1 MSSKDTVSRISISLP
16 ETLLSGLDDMVAGR
30 GFESRSQAICDMI
43 SREIND
49 YRSQSGSEVMTGTL
63 NLVFNH
69 ALPGLHKKLHDL
81 QYEYINEVISN
92 LSVNL
97 TDTHTMSVIL
107 VQGPADRLQMIAD
120 KMVSLRG
127 VSHGRLLL
135 NAAHIIPPIH
145 PLQDV

>member
-1 MSSKDTVSRISISLP
+1 MSQKDKVSRISISLP
-16 ETLLSGLDDMVAGR
+16 EHLLGGLDDMVAQR

-43 SREIND
+43 GREINEF
-49 YRSQSGSEVMTGTL
+49 RGQSGSDVMTGTL

-81 QYEYINEVISN
+81 QYEYIDEVISN

-97 TDTHTMSVIL
+97 TDTHTLSVIL

-120 KMVSLRG
+120 KLVSLRG

-135 NAAHIIPPIH
+135 NSSHVIPPIH
-145 PLQDV
+145 SKRAG